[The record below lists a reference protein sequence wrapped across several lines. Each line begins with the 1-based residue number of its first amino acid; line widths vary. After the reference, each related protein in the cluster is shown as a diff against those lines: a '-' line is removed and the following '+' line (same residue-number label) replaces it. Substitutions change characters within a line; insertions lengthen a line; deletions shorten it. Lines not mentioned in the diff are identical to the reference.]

1 MVDHLHF
8 QLRNIINGANCFV
21 INCQRREACRATQ
34 RAIVCSVSWN
44 PRSKLLRN
52 FVTETCSRCQT
63 RPLSRKEAARAVT
76 GAAALWSRV
85 WGESWFFSFGS
96 RWLRPSDRERIQLK
110 SEKRALVLGLSLVE
124 KKKKDWKKMAVI
136 WGGTLWKFLMR
147 RIGLHLT
154 LNPAAEE
161 KSVILGFK
169 TDLDY

>member
-124 KKKKDWKKMAVI
+124 KKKKGLKENGCD
-136 WGGTLWKFLMR
+136 LR
-147 RIGLHLT
+147 RHALKV
-154 LNPAAEE
+154 PYEE
-161 KSVILGFK
+161 DRVTPHTKPSCRGEIFDSWL
-169 TDLDY
+169 